1 MEDSG
6 SSPSGVTGEPVDIS
20 GLSFTATYSDGATDS
35 VVPSSY
41 TPTSF
46 GDTVGTQTVTFSF
59 EGTDITVEVDYDV
72 EAPVLTGL
80 SVSGGM
86 LVPRALNSVNTHDQV
101 VTATYSNGTTKDV
114 TADATCVASDT
125 GTGTWGE
132 AVELHTDHW
141 ETKQVAYNWSYTEGG
156 VTQTANSIGGWDARL
171 LGQYRH
177 SSASEPIELEN
188 TAGNYVSLVVFVHE
202 EAVEYTDPFDGVDG
216 GYLIEGANAGDWVWM
231 TFTKDQYDNDTAVD
245 ITTFGG
251 LIPQVGAVA
260 GDTADAPSWGTYIV
274 NNRTVLACNSVDGT
288 ATATLP
294 FHLVSVFG
302 KLANNIDPQVGVK
315 KSDFVTN
322 SETTYEN
329 AKVFYVDLVSGN

>member
-80 SVSGGM
+80 SVSGGT
-86 LVPRALNSVNTHDQV
+86 LVPHALRSVDTHGQV

-125 GTGTWGE
+125 NTGTWGE
-132 AVELHTDHW
+132 AVVLDTDHW
-141 ETKQVAYNWSYTEGG
+141 ETKQVTYNWSYTEGG
-156 VTQTANSIGGWDARL
+156 VTQTAFSAGGWEARL
-171 LGQYRH
+171 LGQYGPN
-177 SSASEPIELEN
+177 SASEPIELEN
-188 TAGNYVSLVVFVHE
+188 TAGNYVSLDVFVHQE
-202 EAVEYTDPFDGVDG
+202 PVEYTDPFDGDQG
-216 GYLIEGANAGDWVWM
+216 GYLIDGATAGDWVWM
-231 TFTKDQYDNDTAVD
+231 SFTKDQYDNDTAVD
-245 ITTFGG
+245 ITTFAA

-260 GDTADAPSWGTYIV
+260 GDMAAAPAWGQYSV
-274 NNRTVLACNSVDGT
+274 NHRSVLACNSVDGT

-294 FHLVSVFG
+294 FHIVNVFG
-302 KLANNIDPQVGVK
+302 KLANNIDPQVGIK